1 MTMFASERA
10 CRYTKYLAE
19 LYPEWA
25 MPRNSLATGFYERQP
40 SDDIEYPMDK
50 ALEGLAEMH
59 RAGLWRNGTQTGP
72 GDHVETAFGQM
83 LSLMRFARTVDT
95 ISPEGA
101 YDGLLNMED
110 ARVKMKRKR
119 SEAKE

>member
-10 CRYTKYLAE
+10 CRYMKYMAE

-25 MPRNSLATGFYERQP
+25 MPRNSLATGFYERKP

-50 ALEGLAEMH
+50 VLDGLMEIH
-59 RAGLWRNGTQTGP
+59 RAGLWRNGEQTGP
-72 GDHVETAFGQM
+72 GDLVAIALDQM
-83 LSLMRFARTVDT
+83 LNLVRFARAVDT
-95 ISPEGA
+95 ISTEGA

-110 ARVKMKRKR
+110 ARVMMKRR
-119 SEAKE
+119 

>member
-10 CRYTKYLAE
+10 CRYTKYLAK

-59 RAGLWRNGTQTGP
+59 RAGLWRNESQTGP
-72 GDHVETAFGQM
+72 GDQVEAAFGQM

-110 ARVKMKRKR
+110 ARVDMKRR
-119 SEAKE
+119 PE

>member
-19 LYPEWA
+19 LYPGWEIPKNRLKTA
-25 MPRNSLATGFYERQP
+25 FYEKQP

-50 ALEGLAEMH
+50 VLDGLAEMH
-59 RAGLWRNGTQTGP
+59 RAGLWRNQAQTGP
-72 GDHVETAFGQM
+72 GNLVAIALDQM
-83 LSLMRFARTVDT
+83 LNLVRFARAVDA

-101 YDGLLNMED
+101 YDDLLNMED
-110 ARVKMKRKR
+110 ARVRMKRG
-119 SEAKE
+119 

>member
-19 LYPEWA
+19 LYPGWA
-25 MPRNSLATGFYERQP
+25 MPRSILATGFYERQP

-110 ARVKMKRKR
+110 AMVKMKRKR

>member
-10 CRYTKYLAE
+10 CRYTQYLSE
-19 LYPEWA
+19 LYPEWEIPKNRLKTA
-25 MPRNSLATGFYERQP
+25 FYERQP

-50 ALEGLAEMH
+50 VLDGLAEMH

-72 GDHVETAFGQM
+72 GDLVAIALDQM
-83 LSLMRFARTVDT
+83 LSLTRFARTVDT

-110 ARVKMKRKR
+110 ARVMMKRR
-119 SEAKE
+119 SE

>member
-19 LYPEWA
+19 LYPGWA

-40 SDDIEYPMDK
+40 SDDIEYPMDEVLK
-50 ALEGLAEMH
+50 GLAEMH
-59 RAGLWRNGTQTGP
+59 RAGLRRNGTQTGP
-72 GDHVETAFGQM
+72 GDLVAIALDQM
-83 LSLMRFARTVDT
+83 LNLVRFARAVDT
-95 ISPEGA
+95 IAPEGA

-110 ARVKMKRKR
+110 ARVMMKREGR
-119 SEAKE
+119 A

>member
-19 LYPEWA
+19 LYPGWA
-25 MPRNSLATGFYERQP
+25 MPQNSLATGFYERQP

-50 ALEGLAEMH
+50 VLDGLAEMH

-101 YDGLLNMED
+101 YDGLLNMEN
-110 ARVKMKRKR
+110 ARVMMKREV
-119 SEAKE
+119 SE

>member
-10 CRYTKYLAE
+10 CRYTKHLAE
-19 LYPEWA
+19 LYPGWA
-25 MPRNSLATGFYERQP
+25 MPQNSLATGFYERQP
-40 SDDIEYPMDK
+40 SDDIEYPMDRV
-50 ALEGLAEMH
+50 LEGLAEMH
-59 RAGLWRNGTQTGP
+59 RARLWRNESQTGP
-72 GDHVETAFGQM
+72 GDLVETAFGQM

-110 ARVKMKRKR
+110 TRVMMKREV
-119 SEAKE
+119 SE

>member
-10 CRYTKYLAE
+10 CRCMKHMVE
-19 LYPEWA
+19 LYPGWV
-25 MPRNSLATGFYERQP
+25 MLRNSLATGFYERQP

-50 ALEGLAEMH
+50 ILDGLAEMH

-83 LSLMRFARTVDT
+83 LGLMSFARTVDT
-95 ISPEGA
+95 ISPEEA

-110 ARVKMKRKR
+110 ARVRMKRR
-119 SEAKE
+119 

>member
-25 MPRNSLATGFYERQP
+25 MPQNSLATGFYERQP

-50 ALEGLAEMH
+50 VLDGLAEMH

-72 GDHVETAFGQM
+72 GDHVETAFDQM

-101 YDGLLNMED
+101 YDDLLSMDE
-110 ARVKMKRKR
+110 ARVIMKREV
-119 SEAKE
+119 SE

>member
-10 CRYTKYLAE
+10 CRCMKHMVE

-25 MPRNSLATGFYERQP
+25 MPGSILATGFYERQL

-50 ALEGLAEMH
+50 VLDGLAEMH

-72 GDHVETAFGQM
+72 GDLVETAFGQM

-110 ARVKMKRKR
+110 ARVKMKRR
-119 SEAKE
+119 SD